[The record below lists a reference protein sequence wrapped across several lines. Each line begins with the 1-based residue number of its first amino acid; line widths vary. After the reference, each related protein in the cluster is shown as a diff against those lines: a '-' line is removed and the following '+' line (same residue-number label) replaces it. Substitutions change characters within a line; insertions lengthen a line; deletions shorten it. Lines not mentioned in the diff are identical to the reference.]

1 MWAFNH
7 KKLQQAIKDSDMSIQ
22 DLYKKVGISDTIL
35 YSIKN
40 GRIEI
45 TKIDLLI
52 KLANVLWLDP
62 REFFSQTK

>member
-7 KKLQQAIKDSDMSIQ
+7 KKLQQAIKESDMSIQ

-45 TKIDLLI
+45 SKLDLFMNI
-52 KLANVLWLDP
+52 INTLWLDP
-62 REFFSQTK
+62 REFFIKK